1 MAWFSHCFQNLD
13 IPRLAP
19 LQQKGRLII
28 LTGKSKHYKL
38 ENDHK
43 PDKYKGNVL
52 VPSGGG
58 GGTNNHKKV
67 KNHSIDSSFIVRN
80 NCRFIAGVD
89 ELHQSPFARVTFLE
103 SIC

>member
-58 GGTNNHKKV
+58 GGGGGAHIIIRKSKTTPL
-67 KNHSIDSSFIVRN
+67 I
-80 NCRFIAGVD
+80 
-89 ELHQSPFARVTFLE
+89 LTLL
-103 SIC
+103 

>member
-52 VPSGGG
+52 VPSGGAHIIIRKSK
-58 GGTNNHKKV
+58 TTPL
-67 KNHSIDSSFIVRN
+67 IL
-80 NCRFIAGVD
+80 A
-89 ELHQSPFARVTFLE
+89 LL
-103 SIC
+103 

>member
-58 GGTNNHKKV
+58 AHIIIRKSKTTPL
-67 KNHSIDSSFIVRN
+67 IL
-80 NCRFIAGVD
+80 A
-89 ELHQSPFARVTFLE
+89 LL
-103 SIC
+103 

>member
-52 VPSGGG
+52 VPSGGRG
-58 GGTNNHKKV
+58 GG
-67 KNHSIDSSFIVRN
+67 
-80 NCRFIAGVD
+80 A
-89 ELHQSPFARVTFLE
+89 QSRRRKSKTTPLILALL
-103 SIC
+103 

>member
-13 IPRLAP
+13 TPRLAP

-52 VPSGGG
+52 VPSGGVGVG
-58 GGTNNHKKV
+58 GGAH
-67 KNHSIDSSFIVRN
+67 ISS
-80 NCRFIAGVD
+80 
-89 ELHQSPFARVTFLE
+89 
-103 SIC
+103 

>member
-58 GGTNNHKKV
+58 GTHIIIRKSKTTPL
-67 KNHSIDSSFIVRN
+67 IL
-80 NCRFIAGVD
+80 A
-89 ELHQSPFARVTFLE
+89 LL
-103 SIC
+103 

>member
-28 LTGKSKHYKL
+28 LMGKSKHYKL

-52 VPSGGG
+52 VPSGGRG
-58 GGTNNHKKV
+58 GGAHIIIRKSKTTPL
-67 KNHSIDSSFIVRN
+67 IL
-80 NCRFIAGVD
+80 A
-89 ELHQSPFARVTFLE
+89 LL
-103 SIC
+103 